1 MQVLLRSQIDRSDQV
16 DVVDLVG
23 PFTTDV
29 EWEMEPTSKG
39 LAFLPLYQ
47 DGGWRGRVSVADED
61 GWKALDLWKA
71 DGVGM
76 AMEVPKGAVRLVL
89 SYQTPGLD
97 LGVLVSCLGAA
108 CLLATSLN
116 ARKLRL

>member
-1 MQVLLRSQIDRSDQV
+1 
-16 DVVDLVG
+16 
-23 PFTTDV
+23 
-29 EWEMEPTSKG
+29 
-39 LAFLPLYQ
+39 
-47 DGGWRGRVSVADED
+47 VSVADEES
-61 GWKALDLWKA
+61 GKALDLRKA